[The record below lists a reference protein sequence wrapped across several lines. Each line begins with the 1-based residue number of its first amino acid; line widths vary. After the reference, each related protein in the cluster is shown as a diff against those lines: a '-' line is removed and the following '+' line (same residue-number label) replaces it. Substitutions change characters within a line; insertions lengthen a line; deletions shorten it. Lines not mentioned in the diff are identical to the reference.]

1 MNTSIQKE
9 IKKIFLMGLLVVTAG
24 ELAKYYLGISPY
36 IHGIT
41 RGFGLAALI
50 LIVIKVVK
58 SKNAS

>member
-1 MNTSIQKE
+1 
-9 IKKIFLMGLLVVTAG
+9 MGLLVVTAG